1 MADKVVSNTF
11 QKGLEQQNMDL
22 FSVNILKSKSLYFP
36 STHAEI
42 EAVNNKAAN
51 ATLQWKLLMQMFSGV
66 DINSGII
73 VAIHLA

>member
-1 MADKVVSNTF
+1 MANKVVSNTF
-11 QKGLEQQNMDL
+11 QTGLEQQNTDL
-22 FSVNILKSKSLYFP
+22 FSANILKSKSLYFP

-42 EAVNNKAAN
+42 EVVNNKAAN
-51 ATLQWKLLMQMFSGV
+51 ATLQWKLLMLMFSGV

>member
-11 QKGLEQQNMDL
+11 QTGLEQQNTDL
-22 FSVNILKSKSLYFP
+22 CSANILKSKSLYFP

-42 EAVNNKAAN
+42 EVVNNKAAN
-51 ATLQWKLLMQMFSGV
+51 ATLQWKLLMLMFSGV